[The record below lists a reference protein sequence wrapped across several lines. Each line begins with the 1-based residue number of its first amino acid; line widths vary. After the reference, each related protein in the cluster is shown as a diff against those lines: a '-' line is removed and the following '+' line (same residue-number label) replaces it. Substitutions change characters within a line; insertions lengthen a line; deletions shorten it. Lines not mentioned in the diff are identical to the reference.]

1 MFQSNTKAN
10 GKKALKAGLS
20 MIACVAAAA
29 ISSAHAAEP
38 TYTIGARTTVLAH
51 GAGGLT
57 QFPETPITVLQTTP
71 EYHVLISSGLRTA
84 FCKGPSMTTLTASSW
99 ALQPLPAGG
108 KGYDQV
114 STHISSTWKD
124 PGTGDIYAVFNA
136 NDSDDVKRIPGP
148 GIGFRGRYFS
158 AGLAKSTN
166 GGLNFTKIGPIL
178 SIPKNATANDLQ
190 GDAFA
195 TVVMDPTSTYLYL
208 YYGDMYNAQV
218 RRGVQTCVARAT
230 VASKGLPG
238 SWKKYYA
245 GDFVTPGLSVIDTN
259 DYTGA
264 ETDAVV
270 SHPGLDSGFNGDAMY
285 PHVVY
290 SKKAECYIMVYASN
304 TYSEIPEAD
313 SMGVFPP
320 ADRSGIWVSYSKDA
334 VHWVGQYQ
342 LVKAIS
348 IDYPGREVAL
358 HPTIVVNEDATT
370 PNAIKA
376 TVYYGYS
383 PKMWTGTPA
392 TQYLVSQ
399 SVDIAGAIDFSSRIR
414 APQGIRATPGYS
426 LLPGAAG
433 QWLMS
438 FAKGNVENLSIVGA
452 DGASAGKASRLGEG
466 RYRLQVSASAGPVFI
481 HGKQN
486 GVGFS
491 GLLRLP

>member
-1 MFQSNTKAN
+1 MFQFTRKAD
-10 GKKALKAGLS
+10 GKKAFPAALS
-20 MIACVAAAA
+20 LIACATAAAL
-29 ISSAHAAEP
+29 STGFAADP
-38 TYTIGARTTVLAH
+38 TYTIGTRTTVL
-51 GAGGLT
+51 GDNAGGLT
-57 QFPETPITVLQTTP
+57 QFPETPITILQTTP
-71 EYHVLISSGLRTA
+71 EYHVLISTGLKTA
-84 FCKGPSMTTLTASSW
+84 YCKGASMSTLTASSW

-148 GIGFRGRYFS
+148 GIGYRGRYFT

-166 GGLNFTKIGPIL
+166 GGANFTKLGPIL

-195 TVVMDPTSTYLYL
+195 TVVMDPTNTYLYL
-208 YYGDMYNAQV
+208 YYGDMYNAQL

-238 SWKKYYA
+238 SWKKYYN
-245 GDFVTPGLSVIDTN
+245 GDFVTPGISVIDTI

-264 ETDAVV
+264 ETDPVV
-270 SHPGLDSGFNGDAMY
+270 TFPGLDSGFNGDAMY

-290 SKKAECYIMVYASN
+290 SKKAECYIMVYAANS
-304 TYSEIPEAD
+304 YDDIPEAD
-313 SMGVFPP
+313 SLGHFPP
-320 ADRSGIWVSYSKDA
+320 ADRSGIWVSYSSDA
-334 VHWVGQYQ
+334 LHWGGQHQ

-358 HPTIVVNEDATT
+358 HPTIVVDEAASSKSN
-370 PNAIKA
+370 IKA
-376 TVYYGYS
+376 TLYYGYS
-383 PKMWTGTPA
+383 ANMWLGKPA

-399 SVDIAGAIDFSSRIR
+399 SLDVSGFDLTAGIKPAKGV
-414 APQGIRATPGYS
+414 AAPGYS

-433 QWLMS
+433 QWVMS
-438 FAKGNVENLSIVGA
+438 FGEDVEGLRIVGV
-452 DGASAGKASRLGEG
+452 DGSVAGKANRLGKG
-466 RYRLQVSASAGPVFI
+466 RFQLQATRSAGPLFVQ
-481 HGKQN
+481 GKQN
-486 GVGFS
+486 GRVFS
-491 GLLRLP
+491 TMLRLP